1 MILASSDA
9 NLSPHGRCVFAVY
22 FTCSR
27 RCRCHWRRFSSRRRR
42 RRDERRSQSPFDI
55 WHRGLLRLRHRAV
68 WLVHFDC
75 RAWFAQDSVMARVD
89 LPRRWP
95 HASQRRRTGC
105 ETRPTTH
112 GPAVRLSTGRHNR
125 QRQSPSA
132 TWITKCCAGSACVS
146 GGKRGS
152 GLRWRDVRFLLL
164 YCIKPGSVPVTRHHH
179 AHASNKSIHNT
190 PVEEFGLMLVPLR
203 CESEVDRTSSKDES
217 DRTPSHC

>member
-95 HASQRRRTGC
+95 RPADRSCSFRRRSQRGKDASQRRRTGC

-112 GPAVRLSTGRHNR
+112 GPAVQYRSKVLGH
-125 QRQSPSA
+125 
-132 TWITKCCAGSACVS
+132 
-146 GGKRGS
+146 
-152 GLRWRDVRFLLL
+152 
-164 YCIKPGSVPVTRHHH
+164 
-179 AHASNKSIHNT
+179 
-190 PVEEFGLMLVPLR
+190 PLN
-203 CESEVDRTSSKDES
+203 
-217 DRTPSHC
+217 